1 MRALRWLLGLVLVL
15 VLAISAAV
23 LAARFRDGP
32 TGPLPGGPLRAGELA
47 PGPPPDWTFA
57 AETQEIELQ
66 LESQTTSRI
75 TWIVVKDGA
84 AYVPCSLDFPPLK
97 TWYKGV
103 AADGRAIVRIA
114 GRRYPVTLVKVDD
127 EARIAGLREAAGAK
141 YASARRAGP
150 GRVWFFELK
159 PRAS

>member
-1 MRALRWLLGLVLVL
+1 MRALRWLFGLVLVL
-15 VLAISAAV
+15 ALAIGAAV
-23 LAARFRDGP
+23 LAARFGDGP
-32 TGPLPGGPLRAGELA
+32 AGMLPGGPLRAGVLA
-47 PGPPPDWTFA
+47 TEPVPDWTFA
-57 AETQEIELQ
+57 ADVQEIELQ
-66 LESQTTSRI
+66 LEAQTTSRI

-97 TWYKGV
+97 TWYRKV
-103 AADGRAIVRIA
+103 AEDGRAIVRID

-141 YASARRAGP
+141 YARARSAAP
-150 GRVWFFELK
+150 GRVWFFQLT